1 MELFSTLD
9 NLQAFLLQFGV
20 WTPLVFF
27 VLQLLQIIIAPIP
40 GGTVGLVG
48 GALFGTIGGFLLS
61 AAGTLTGS
69 IIVFVLSKRLGR
81 PFVLKFVS
89 PEAVEKYDHIKESKL
104 IIILFLIFLFPL
116 FPDDMLCF
124 IAGLSG
130 IPIKTFVI
138 IVLLART
145 PSVFINNMI
154 GAGIMDD
161 NPTQF
166 IAAVTIYAVLI
177 VILYFNRKRLN
188 AFIHHSKI
196 EPLHSETH
204 NKELLNDRKI

>member
-1 MELFSTLD
+1 MEIFATLD
-9 NLQAFLLQFGV
+9 TLKSFLLQFGG

-27 VLQLLQIIIAPIP
+27 LLQLLQIIVAPIP

-48 GALFGTIGGFLLS
+48 GALFGTFGGFLIS
-61 AAGTLTGS
+61 AAGTIVGS
-69 IIVFVLSKRLGR
+69 IIVFILAKRFGR
-81 PFVLKFVS
+81 PFVMRFVS
-89 PEAVEKYDHIKESKL
+89 SELIEKYDHIKESRL
-104 IIILFLIFLFPL
+104 NTVLFLIFLFPL

-124 IAGLSG
+124 IAGLSTM
-130 IPIKTFVI
+130 PLRTFII

-145 PSVFINNMI
+145 PSVFINTMI

-166 IAAVTIYAVLI
+166 IIAVSIYAVLI
-177 VILYFNRKRLN
+177 AVLYFNRKRLD

-196 EPLHSETH
+196 KTDELPPPKE
-204 NKELLNDRKI
+204 NDKEL

>member
-1 MELFSTLD
+1 MEIFSTLD
-9 NLQAFLLQFGV
+9 ALQNFLLQFGI
-20 WTPLVFF
+20 WTPFVFF
-27 VLQLLQIIIAPIP
+27 LLQLLQIIIAPIP

-48 GALFGTIGGFLLS
+48 GALFGTVWGFLIS
-61 AAGTLTGS
+61 ASGTLAGS
-69 IIVFVLSKRLGR
+69 IIVFVLAKRFGR

-89 PEAVEKYDHIKESKL
+89 PELLEKYDHIKESKL
-104 IIILFLIFLFPL
+104 TIILFLIFLFPL

-130 IPIKTFVI
+130 LPVKTFVI

-161 NPTQF
+161 SPTQF
-166 IAAVTIYAVLI
+166 IIAVAIYAVLI
-177 VILYFNRKRLN
+177 IILFFNRKRLD
-188 AFIHHSKI
+188 AFIRRSKKKTA
-196 EPLHSETH
+196 ELQQPESHQ
-204 NKELLNDRKI
+204 KEQ

>member
-1 MELFSTLD
+1 MEIFATLD
-9 NLQAFLLQFGV
+9 TLKSFLLQFGA

-27 VLQLLQIIIAPIP
+27 LLQLLQIIIAPIP

-48 GALFGTIGGFLLS
+48 GALFGTIGGFLIS
-61 AAGTLTGS
+61 ATGTLAGS
-69 IIVFVLSKRLGR
+69 IIVFALSKRFGR
-81 PFVLKFVS
+81 PFVMKFVS
-89 PEAVEKYDHIKESKL
+89 SELIEKYDHIKESRL
-104 IIILFLIFLFPL
+104 NTVLFLIFLFPL

-124 IAGLSG
+124 IAGLSTM
-130 IPIKTFVI
+130 PLRTFII

-145 PSVFINNMI
+145 PSVFINTMI

-166 IAAVTIYAVLI
+166 IIAVSIYAVLI
-177 VILYFNRKRLN
+177 AVLYFNRKRLD

-196 EPLHSETH
+196 KTDELPPPKE
-204 NKELLNDRKI
+204 NDKEL

>member
-1 MELFSTLD
+1 MEIFATLD
-9 NLQAFLLQFGV
+9 TLKSFLLQFGA

-27 VLQLLQIIIAPIP
+27 LLQLLQIIVAPIP

-48 GALFGTIGGFLLS
+48 GALFGTFGGFLIS
-61 AAGTLTGS
+61 ASGTVVGS
-69 IIVFVLSKRLGR
+69 IIVFILAKRFGR
-81 PFVLKFVS
+81 PFVMKFVS
-89 PEAVEKYDHIKESKL
+89 SELIEKYDHIKESRL
-104 IIILFLIFLFPL
+104 NTVLFLIFLFPL

-124 IAGLSG
+124 IAGLSTM
-130 IPIKTFVI
+130 PLKTFII

-145 PSVFINNMI
+145 PSVFINTMI

-166 IAAVTIYAVLI
+166 IIAVSIYAVLI
-177 VILYFNRKRLN
+177 AVLYFNRKRLD

-196 EPLHSETH
+196 KTLELPPPKE
-204 NKELLNDRKI
+204 NDKEL

>member
-1 MELFSTLD
+1 MEIFATLD
-9 NLQAFLLQFGV
+9 TLKSFLLQFGA

-27 VLQLLQIIIAPIP
+27 LLQLLQIIIAPIP

-48 GALFGTIGGFLLS
+48 GALFGTFGGFLIS
-61 AAGTLTGS
+61 AAGTLVGS
-69 IIVFVLSKRLGR
+69 IIVFALSKRFGR
-81 PFVLKFVS
+81 PFVMKFVS
-89 PEAVEKYDHIKESKL
+89 SELIEKYDHIKESRL
-104 IIILFLIFLFPL
+104 NTVLFLIFLFPL

-124 IAGLSG
+124 IAGLSTM
-130 IPIKTFVI
+130 PIKTFIV

-145 PSVFINNMI
+145 PSVFINTMI

-166 IAAVTIYAVLI
+166 IIAVSIYAVLI
-177 VILYFNRKRLN
+177 AVLYFNRKRLD

-196 EPLHSETH
+196 KTVELPPPKK
-204 NKELLNDRKI
+204 NDKEL

>member
-1 MELFSTLD
+1 MEIFATLD
-9 NLQAFLLQFGV
+9 TLQSFLLQFGI

-27 VLQLLQIIIAPIP
+27 LLQLLQIIIAPIP

-48 GALFGTIGGFLLS
+48 GALFGTVGGFLIS
-61 AAGTLTGS
+61 AAGTAIGS
-69 IIVFVLSKRLGR
+69 IIVFILAKRFGR
-81 PFVLKFVS
+81 PFVVKFVS
-89 PEAVEKYDHIKESKL
+89 AELIEKYDHIKESRL
-104 IIILFLIFLFPL
+104 NTVLFLIFLFPL

-124 IAGLSG
+124 IAGLSTM
-130 IPIKTFVI
+130 PLKTFII

-154 GAGIMDD
+154 GAGIMND

-166 IAAVTIYAVLI
+166 IIAVSIYAVLI
-177 VILYFNRKRLN
+177 AVLYFNRKRLD

-196 EPLHSETH
+196 KPAELPAP
-204 NKELLNDRKI
+204 KENDKEQ

>member
-1 MELFSTLD
+1 MEIFATLD
-9 NLQAFLLQFGV
+9 TLQNFLLQFGI

-27 VLQLLQIIIAPIP
+27 LLQLLQIIVAPIP

-48 GALFGTIGGFLLS
+48 GALFGTVWGFLIS
-61 AAGTLTGS
+61 ASGTLAGS
-69 IIVFVLSKRLGR
+69 IIVFVLAKRFGR
-81 PFVLKFVS
+81 PFVLKFAS
-89 PEAVEKYDHIKESKL
+89 PEVVEKYDHIKESKL
-104 IIILFLIFLFPL
+104 TIILFLIFLFPL

-130 IPIKTFVI
+130 IPVKTFVI

-166 IAAVTIYAVLI
+166 IIAVAIYAVLI
-177 VILYFNRKRLN
+177 IVLFFNRKRLDS
-188 AFIHHSKI
+188 FIHHSKKKPT
-196 EPLHSETH
+196 ELEQPKSHQ
-204 NKELLNDRKI
+204 KEQ